1 MHFSFSKGSQ
11 LITVHWLRKTLAW
24 PAWVCSACSE
34 RLFTPFRDFLTS
46 EISSSPFPVL
56 IGSFQRC
63 PDVQWPRREPLPVRD
78 PHPSP
83 ALPSHPLTCSR
94 LSISARNPENKGTSN
109 TAMFEDP
116 ECSHLP
122 MGTKREKN
130 GNKLKIQL
138 NQWTTQNG
146 EASFRRKKNPI
157 KRLSSLKGLWKAS
170 LFGF

>member
-11 LITVHWLRKTLAW
+11 LITMHWLRKTLAW

-46 EISSSPFPVL
+46 EISSFPFPVL

-78 PHPSP
+78 PYPSP

-122 MGTKREKN
+122 MGTKREKMGTNSRSNSTN
-130 GNKLKIQL
+130 GQL
-138 NQWTTQNG
+138 RM
-146 EASFRRKKNPI
+146 EKPASEGKKT
-157 KRLSSLKGLWKAS
+157 LLKGS
-170 LFGF
+170 PR